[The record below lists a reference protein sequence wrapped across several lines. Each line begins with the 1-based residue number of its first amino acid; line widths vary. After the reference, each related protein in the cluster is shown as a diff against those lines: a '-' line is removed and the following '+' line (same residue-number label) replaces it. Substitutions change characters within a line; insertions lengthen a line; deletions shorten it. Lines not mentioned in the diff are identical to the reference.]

1 MLNHSPENWRMEG
14 GGHCVFA
21 RCPRYFAGI
30 LSKILNG
37 WSITEACY
45 ENMCDLSATYI
56 DGKYR
61 IDSIVLHEPE
71 MHADIMNALNEFLAN
86 LAYIASG
93 TTQGALLVHCA
104 GFYEHE
110 KMNIVVGAKNQ
121 GKSALMYKKAR
132 EGAEIIADDLMI
144 WAPKVGKFFALGF
157 PLRLRRPVLT
167 VDGVPAN
174 PDNFFAGSGI
184 AYSKNH
190 AYKIAQVGKPFLL
203 DQLWKINDQFMLN
216 PVSLLQTS
224 GTLKKFIIGAE
235 YTTIRKEKL
244 E

>member
-1 MLNHSPENWRMEG
+1 
-14 GGHCVFA
+14 
-21 RCPRYFAGI
+21 
-30 LSKILNG
+30 
-37 WSITEACY
+37 
-45 ENMCDLSATYI
+45 MCDLSATYL
-56 DGKYR
+56 DGTYR

-93 TTQGALLVHCA
+93 TTHGALLVHCA

-144 WAPKVGKFFALGF
+144 WAPKVGKFFALGL

-203 DQLWKINDQFMLN
+203 DQLWKLNDQFMLN

-224 GTLKKFIIGAE
+224 GTLKKFVIGAE